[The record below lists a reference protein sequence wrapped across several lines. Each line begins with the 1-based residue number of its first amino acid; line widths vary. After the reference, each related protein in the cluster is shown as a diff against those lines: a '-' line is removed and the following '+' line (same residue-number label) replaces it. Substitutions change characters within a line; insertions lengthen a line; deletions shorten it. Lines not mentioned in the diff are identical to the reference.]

1 MLRCASS
8 ANNWSPTFV
17 VRLLALCCCSLLV
30 QVNAEVRFLLAR
42 LNFSD
47 FYTRSPAA
55 DKGQQ

>member
-1 MLRCASS
+1 MHVFVDPSI
-8 ANNWSPTFV
+8 TDVFV
-17 VRLLALCCCSLLV
+17 VRLLPLRCCLLLLLL

-55 DKGQQ
+55 DKQQQ